1 MGARKGKQKEKRRK
15 GRREGEYKRGEGEE
29 RWNAVVED
37 NVEEIYKWYI
47 TFYNLLVL
55 NKMSRNL
62 TLMGMR
68 INPDRIRFSSLAD
81 IAPNMKA
88 YTSRNRV
95 GVRRLTG
102 L

>member
-1 MGARKGKQKEKRRK
+1 M
-15 GRREGEYKRGEGEE
+15 
-29 RWNAVVED
+29 
-37 NVEEIYKWYI
+37 
-47 TFYNLLVL
+47 L
-55 NKMSRNL
+55 SR
-62 TLMGMR
+62 
-68 INPDRIRFSSLAD
+68 LAD

>member
-1 MGARKGKQKEKRRK
+1 MGARKGERKEKGRK
-15 GRREGEYKRGEGEE
+15 GREGEYKRGIQE

-37 NVEEIYKWYI
+37 NVEEIYNWYI

-62 TLMGMR
+62 TLMGMLD
-68 INPDRIRFSSLAD
+68 PDRIRFSRLAD

>member
-1 MGARKGKQKEKRRK
+1 VKGEEEEGKKRRK
-15 GRREGEYKRGEGEE
+15 IQRGEGEE

-62 TLMGMR
+62 TLMGML
-68 INPDRIRFSSLAD
+68 NPDRIRYSRLAD

>member
-1 MGARKGKQKEKRRK
+1 MD
-15 GRREGEYKRGEGEE
+15 
-29 RWNAVVED
+29 AVIED
-37 NVEEIYKWYI
+37 IVEEWYSA
-47 TFYNLLVL
+47 FYNLLVL

-62 TLMGMR
+62 TLIGMLT
-68 INPDRIRFSSLAD
+68 NPDRIRFSSLAD